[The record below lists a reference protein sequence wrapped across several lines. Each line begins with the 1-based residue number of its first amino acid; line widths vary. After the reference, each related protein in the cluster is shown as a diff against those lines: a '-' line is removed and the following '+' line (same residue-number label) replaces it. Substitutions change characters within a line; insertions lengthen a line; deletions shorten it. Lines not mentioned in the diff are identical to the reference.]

1 MRCRK
6 RPLDGFGSAAQGFG
20 VAAPQ
25 MAVGELCDDGGVHLV
40 IVEAIQPFVTFTG
53 MPSRR

>member
-1 MRCRK
+1 M
-6 RPLDGFGSAAQGFG
+6 GSAAQRK
-20 VAAPQ
+20 VSALPPS
-25 MAVGELCDDGGVHLV
+25 DGGPGQLCMTAAFISV

>member
-1 MRCRK
+1 
-6 RPLDGFGSAAQGFG
+6 
-20 VAAPQ
+20 